1 MMMPR
6 KKRRAILISIILV
19 ILIIIATICIVLYA
33 TTDMFKSNDVLFG
46 KYTRQ
51 LLDNLDDILNEE
63 HMAEMEEILNNNKLT
78 SNTTAT
84 VRYNENGDSSN
95 PINNIQVNISG
106 EEEKTTGYNYK
117 DITVT
122 QDDETIVGVEYIEDE
137 GIAGVRLN
145 GIRQYLST
153 SMDDENEN
161 ENEIYNLYELIHTDI
176 PGMIGANSDEWN
188 TVKEKY
194 IGIIW
199 GNIANATF
207 SKQTGMVLEINGTQY
222 NTNVYSITITKE
234 QFNDIYI
241 QILEELEKDEIIL
254 SKIEAIDNK
263 LNEYHN
269 FMQDGKTSNIKQD
282 FIDDIDNT
290 IQKIQNFNI
299 GNNERTISVFESNGV
314 AISLSI
320 DTEEDFVG
328 LDVVNGEGSNFI
340 NLLGEEKIEN
350 EEEQENSFDFKIE
363 KTAATNDETI
373 TIQYNT
379 VVDGEEITNKCSI
392 SRKMENSNVDSNV
405 NISRSVE
412 QNTLEITAE
421 TNTTIVNEFEE
432 KEELVENENNIIV
445 GSLNDEQKE
454 NVRNNVEEN
463 IANQINT
470 FLQVVPIE
478 NINQMLINLNFME
491 KELDDL
497 SSKKTVTEVEKNRFN
512 SNFELFEGEHI
523 TKERVEELID
533 IAKEDLEDVRI
544 TNYRGQGEERIPT
557 EYRLVIERGVQNT
570 ELAESVIE
578 YIEEKYNEEFSVRL
592 EYDETTG
599 LVNNIYIT
607 IMEN

>member
-95 PINNIQVNISG
+95 PINNIQVNISR

-153 SMDDENEN
+153 SMDDGD

-176 PGMIGANSDEWN
+176 PGMIGTNSDEWN

-199 GNIANATF
+199 KNIANATF
-207 SKQTGMVLEINGTQY
+207 SKQTGMALEINGTQY
-222 NTNVYSITITKE
+222 NTNVYSVTITKE

-373 TIQYNT
+373 HIQYN
-379 VVDGEEITNKCSI
+379 VVEEGEETTNECNIT
-392 SRKMENSNVDSNV
+392 RKMENSNIDSNIYV
-405 NISRSVE
+405 SRSIG
-412 QNTLEITAE
+412 QNTIEITAE
-421 TNTTIVNEFEE
+421 TKTNMVNEFKEN
-432 KEELVENENNIIV
+432 EELVENENNIIIENL
-445 GSLNDEQKE
+445 SDEQKE
-454 NVRNNVEEN
+454 NVRNSVEEN
-463 IANQINT
+463 VTNQINT
-470 FLQVVPIE
+470 FLQQVPIE
-478 NINQMLINLNFME
+478 KINQMLIKLNLME
-491 KELDDL
+491 EELDDL
-497 SSKKTVTEVEKNRFN
+497 SGGEGTVTEVEKNRFN
-512 SNFELFEGEHI
+512 STFELFEGENI
-523 TKERVEELID
+523 TKERIEELID
-533 IAKEDLEDVRI
+533 ISKEDLKDVRI
-544 TNYRGQGEERIPT
+544 TNYKEQRDERIPL
-557 EYRLVIERGVQNT
+557 EYRLVIERGTDNT
-570 ELAESVIE
+570 ELADNVIK
-578 YIEEKYNEEFSVRL
+578 YIEENYNEEFSVRL
-592 EYDETTG
+592 EYDDTTG

-607 IMEN
+607 VMSR